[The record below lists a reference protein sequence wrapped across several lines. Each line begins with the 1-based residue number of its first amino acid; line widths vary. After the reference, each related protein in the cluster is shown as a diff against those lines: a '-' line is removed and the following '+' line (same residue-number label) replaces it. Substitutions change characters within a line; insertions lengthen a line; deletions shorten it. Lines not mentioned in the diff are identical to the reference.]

1 MNKFSYLSIFLF
13 ASSLVTQSAGL
24 PVASLAR
31 KTPVDFQDEILPV
44 FRANC
49 LACHNQTKSK
59 ADVILETPK
68 DIAEADIVVPGKP
81 MESLLFKSA
90 AHLED
95 PAMPPKENK
104 VSAKSLNPQQL
115 ALLKL

>member
-1 MNKFSYLSIFLF
+1 MITKFFFLSAALVA
-13 ASSLVTQSAGL
+13 ASVATQAAGL
-24 PVASLAR
+24 PVASLNR

-68 DIAEADIVVPGKP
+68 DIAEADIVVPG
-81 MESLLFKSA
+81 
-90 AHLED
+90 
-95 PAMPPKENK
+95 
-104 VSAKSLNPQQL
+104 
-115 ALLKL
+115 